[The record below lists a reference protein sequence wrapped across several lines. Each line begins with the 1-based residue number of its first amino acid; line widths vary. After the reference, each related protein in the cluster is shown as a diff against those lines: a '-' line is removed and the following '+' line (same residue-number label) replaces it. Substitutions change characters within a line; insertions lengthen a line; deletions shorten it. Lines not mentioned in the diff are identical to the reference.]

1 MLFSLAFL
9 ATAFSVVEF
18 CGWGPWL
25 ERLLDRIRIA
35 SLRLML
41 RNGEINPKLKHL
53 YERMFG
59 TALFTFFASSIL
71 VGLIVIV
78 LLLLFGQQATSD
90 MLGSKPIATTT
101 GMLVFGSC
109 GLLVGLVALYLLWC
123 ALLTG
128 IAHALSW
135 LNTFPKGMVGTLSFG
150 LGLASFLGDQFLK

>member
-1 MLFSLAFL
+1 MLFTLAFL

-25 ERLLDRIRIA
+25 ERMLDRIRIA
-35 SLRLML
+35 SLRVML
-41 RNGEINPKLKHL
+41 RNGEIDPKLTHL

-71 VGLIVIV
+71 VALLVIP
-78 LLLLFGQQATSD
+78 LLLIFGQQATSD
-90 MLGSKPIATTT
+90 MIGSKTIATTT
-101 GMLVFGSC
+101 GIIVFGSF
-109 GLLVGLVALYLLWC
+109 GLLVGLIALYLLWC
-123 ALLTG
+123 ALLTA

-135 LNTFPKGMVGTLSFG
+135 LNTFPKGKVGTLSFG